1 MRSNRPFPVPF
12 DLMAELKTRLQS
24 DLTAAIKGRETVKVG
39 ALRMTLSAITNE
51 EVSGK
56 SARELSDDEV
66 LKVITR
72 EVKKRKEAAEA
83 FAGAGR
89 AEQAELEKSEGTIL
103 ESYLPAQ
110 LDDAELVALVDEAV
124 AEVAAQLGEQPG
136 QRQMGQVMKAVN
148 AEVAG
153 RAEGGR
159 VAAAVKSKLTS

>member
-1 MRSNRPFPVPF
+1 
-12 DLMAELKTRLQS
+12 MAELKTRLQS
-24 DLTAAIKGRETVKVG
+24 DLTAAIKGRETVRAG
-39 ALRMTLSAITNE
+39 ALRMTLAALTTE

-56 SARELSDDEV
+56 SARELTDDEV

-89 AEQAELEKSEGTIL
+89 TEQAELERAESAVL
-103 ESYLPAQ
+103 EDYLPAQ
-110 LDDAELVALVDEAV
+110 LDDAELASLVEASV

-136 QRQMGQVMKAVN
+136 QRQMGQVMKSVN
-148 AEVAG
+148 AKVAG

-159 VAAAVKSKLTS
+159 VAAAVRAKLAS

>member
-1 MRSNRPFPVPF
+1 MGFPVPF
-12 DLMAELKTRLQS
+12 RLMAELKARLQA
-24 DLTAAIKGRETVKVG
+24 DLTAAIKNRETVRAG
-39 ALRMTLSAITNE
+39 ALRMTLAALTTE

-89 AEQAELEKSEGTIL
+89 TEQAGLEQAESEVLEA
-103 ESYLPAQ
+103 YLPAQ
-110 LDDAELVALVDEAV
+110 LDDAELATLVDAAIAQV
-124 AEVAAQLGEQPG
+124 AEQLGEQPG

-148 AEVAG
+148 AQVAG

-159 VAAAVKSKLTS
+159 VAAAVKAKLA